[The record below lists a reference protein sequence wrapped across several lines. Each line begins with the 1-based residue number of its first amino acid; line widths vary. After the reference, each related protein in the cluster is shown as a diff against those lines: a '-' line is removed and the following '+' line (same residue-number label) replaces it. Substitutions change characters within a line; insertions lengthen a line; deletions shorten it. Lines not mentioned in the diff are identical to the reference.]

1 MTKITPFKIAA
12 GTLGI
17 VALAKVS
24 AFAIALVL
32 ITGFAAPAQAGSLG
46 KPCTAAPQNEWLS
59 LEDLQ
64 RKVEAVGF
72 NPQNDWQVK
81 KAKLKNSCA
90 EFYVTAKT
98 GGGLELFVDPGTGTI
113 IDGQ

>member
-17 VALAKVS
+17 AALAKVS
-24 AFAIALVL
+24 AFAIALAL
-32 ITGFAAPAQAGSLG
+32 IAGFAAPAQAGSLG
-46 KPCTAAPQNEWLS
+46 RSCTAAPQNEWLS
-59 LEDLQ
+59 LEALQ
-64 RKVEAVGF
+64 SKVEAVGF
-72 NPQNDWQVK
+72 NAQNDWQVK
-81 KAKLKNSCA
+81 KAKLKDSCA

-98 GGGLELFVDPGTGTI
+98 GERLELFVDPATGTI

>member
-24 AFAIALVL
+24 AFAIALAL
-32 ITGFAAPAQAGSLG
+32 ITGFAASAQAGSLG

-81 KAKLKNSCA
+81 KAMKNSCA

-98 GGGLELFVDPGTGTI
+98 GERLELFVDPGTGTI